1 MCGILALPS
10 KTDFKPHT
18 ARFEFEGRSV
28 WKEVESENVL
38 VLFCFCS
45 LGHAFDRMTQNDPV
59 MTQKLPSFE
68 ISKLSC
74 KMPGLLDQKLG
85 HLLGDEKHQN
95 DPVKS
100 DGIVRVSKDSGRSG

>member
-1 MCGILALPS
+1 MESGRVRKGS
-10 KTDFKPHT
+10 
-18 ARFEFEGRSV
+18 RSV
-28 WKEVESENVL
+28 L
-38 VLFCFCS
+38 YLFLGSCFRP
-45 LGHAFDRMTQNDPV
+45 DDPV

-85 HLLGDEKHQN
+85 HLLGDESGVN

-100 DGIVRVSKDSGRSG
+100 DGYLRAAEITGSSGLWFVY

>member
-1 MCGILALPS
+1 MSISWICTKMCGISALPS

-28 WKEVESENVL
+28 WKVVESEKVP
-38 VLFCFCS
+38 VLFCVCS

-59 MTQKLPSFE
+59 MTQKLPSFW
-68 ISKLSC
+68 IADLSC
-74 KMPGLLDQKLG
+74 KMPGLLGQKLG
-85 HLLGDEKHQN
+85 QKLGGESGAN

-100 DGIVRVSKDSGRSG
+100 DG

>member
-1 MCGILALPS
+1 
-10 KTDFKPHT
+10 
-18 ARFEFEGRSV
+18 
-28 WKEVESENVL
+28 
-38 VLFCFCS
+38 
-45 LGHAFDRMTQNDPV
+45 MTQNDPV

-85 HLLGDEKHQN
+85 HLLGYDFGLN

-100 DGIVRVSKDSGRSG
+100 DGYLRAAEITGSSGLWFVY